1 MEAYRDQYAG
11 LFRNGRGVTFIGISN
26 DSPEALASWARDA
39 EFPFLFA
46 TDSDGETARAFGT
59 GLRASLVVDRRTVFV
74 IDPEGRISHVMA
86 PFHEID
92 PAAYEELREAIAAV
106 APPLGDTEE

>member
-26 DSPEALASWARDA
+26 DSPEELASWARDA

-46 TDSDGETARAFGT
+46 SDPAGGTAGSYGT
-59 GLRASLVVDRRTVFV
+59 GLRANLMVDRRTVIV
-74 IDPEGRISHVMA
+74 IDPEGRISRVMA
-86 PFHEID
+86 PFREID
-92 PAAYEELREAIAAV
+92 PAAYEELRDAIAAV
-106 APPLGDTEE
+106 APPPGEEEE